1 MTAVARTV
9 HRRPL
14 WLTVPIYLVLL
25 VVLVVNVWAAEFWLR
40 VGGQLGLV
48 IGGAA
53 STVVLVVGLLLVL
66 DARRQWL
73 LAQDSQSPGT

>member
-1 MTAVARTV
+1 MTAVAPTAR
-9 HRRPL
+9 RRPL
-14 WLTVPIYLVLL
+14 WLTVPIHLALV

-53 STVVLVVGLLLVL
+53 TAVVLLVGLLLVV
-66 DARRQWL
+66 DVRRQWL
-73 LAQDSQSPGT
+73 LGRD

>member
-1 MTAVARTV
+1 VTAVVRTV
-9 HRRPL
+9 RRRPL
-14 WLTVPIYLVLL
+14 WLTVPLYLVLL
-25 VVLVVNVWAAEFWLR
+25 AVLLVDVWAAEFWLR

-53 STVVLVVGLLLVL
+53 AAVVMVVGLLLVL

-73 LAQDSQSPGT
+73 LGQDSPEP

>member
-9 HRRPL
+9 RRRPL
-14 WLTVPIYLVLL
+14 WLTVPLHLVLFA
-25 VVLVVNVWAAEFWLR
+25 VLAVNVWAAEFWLR

-53 STVVLVVGLLLVL
+53 TAVVLLVGLLLVV
-66 DARRQWL
+66 DVRRQWL
-73 LAQDSQSPGT
+73 LGRG